1 MKKNKYVFVKSRK
14 IYVNDKIYKE
24 YRKLV
29 NHENYLERVRIKNNE
44 FNFSDFDYLSIE
56 NIENDN
62 YDIAL
67 EFENKIKIKNL
78 YRALNELDDIEKKV
92 IFLLYFKNKT
102 LREVAKIENVSLKKI
117 FNIRNRILKKMKTY
131 LKDLI

>member
-1 MKKNKYVFVKSRK
+1 MKNNKYIFVKSRK
-14 IYVNDKIYKE
+14 VYVDDKIYKE
-24 YRKLV
+24 YKKLV
-29 NHENYLERVRIKNNE
+29 NHENYLKRVRIKNNE
-44 FNFSDFDYLSIE
+44 FNVSDFDYLSIE

>member
-117 FNIRNRILKKMKTY
+117 FNIRNRILKKMKKY